1 MYIRS
6 NGESNWDYVMVSK
19 PDVSITYST
28 SYNSTNVYAHTRGE
42 ATAGTDLPNYKE
54 VTFNGLTT
62 AKHTIT
68 IVYRKDSSG
77 DSGTDAGYVLI
88 PKANA
93 SYINMYLP
101 STTYSKNIVF
111 GFYDANLVREID
123 MIVTVTIYS
132 NNGQTYTQTCNIIG
146 GANNSADDNR
156 FTLVVP
162 YQYNI
167 QAQGQPI

>member
-19 PDVSITYST
+19 PDVSTTYST

-62 AKHTIT
+62 AEHTIT

-132 NNGQTYTQTCNIIG
+132 NVDT
-146 GANNSADDNR
+146 
-156 FTLVVP
+156 
-162 YQYNI
+162 
-167 QAQGQPI
+167 